1 MVRWSWLL
9 ICFALA
15 VFTSLLPR
23 EAQAHPLGNFTINH
37 FSRLE
42 FTDGKAHLDY
52 VLDFAEIP
60 TFQQKGKLD
69 PNGDGK
75 LSEAEA
81 RAYLDA
87 RLPSLVKNLH
97 LKVGKNTL
105 PLRVLESSA
114 AYRQGQGGLPI
125 LRIEAR
131 LLADLPEGWQV
142 NGSSHYADRNFR
154 DHLGWREI
162 VVKGGQGISTKD
174 STAPS
179 SGVSDEL
186 RKYPQDMLSSPLDV
200 REAEFTLVRGGGPVA
215 DDTHSNLTT
224 GDYSFG
230 SNGYVGRL
238 YSWLN
243 SLISFDSRSPT
254 VILISLLAALLWG
267 AVHAFTPGHGKTV
280 VAAYLIGDR
289 GTARHAAFL
298 GLTVTLTHTVG
309 VFALGGV
316 AIYLSRYILPEA
328 LFPWLSVVSGLLVIA
343 IGLSLLFYRSRA
355 LGAGK
360 AQEETQSGHVH
371 DAPSHSHEDHAHSHA
386 LVHAA
391 HSHGEHERPHSHS
404 HGGRSHAHGDHEHKH
419 SHGGHAHSHL
429 PPGADGTRVG
439 IRSLVAIGVSGGL
452 VPCPAALVLLLGAI
466 SLGRLGFGMVL
477 VVVFSMGLAVVLTGI
492 GLLMVYARKV
502 FERHTF
508 EARIPRYLPVV
519 SAAAISCLGLVIL
532 LGAISKTGLV

>member
-1 MVRWSWLL
+1 MGRWSRLL
-9 ICFALA
+9 VFFALA
-15 VFTSLLPR
+15 VFASLLPR

-37 FSRLE
+37 YSRLE
-42 FTDGKAHLDY
+42 FADGKAHLDY

-75 LSEAEA
+75 LTEAEA

-87 RLPSLVKNLH
+87 SLTSLVKNLH
-97 LKVGKNTL
+97 LKVGNEKL
-105 PLRVLESSA
+105 PLRVLHSSA
-114 AYRQGQGGLPI
+114 TYRPGQGGLPI
-125 LRIEAR
+125 LRVEAR
-131 LLADLPEGWQV
+131 LLADLPEDWQEH
-142 NGSSHYADRNFR
+142 GSGHYADRNYR
-154 DHLGWREI
+154 DRLGWREI
-162 VVKGGQGISTKD
+162 VVKGGPGIYTKD

-186 RKYPQDMLSSPLDV
+186 RRYPQDMLSSPLDV
-200 REAEFTLVRGGGPVA
+200 REARFTLVPGGGPA
-215 DDTHSNLTT
+215 AGDTPGNLTT

-238 YSWLN
+238 YGWLN
-243 SLISFDSRSPT
+243 SLISLDSPSPT
-254 VILISLLAALLWG
+254 VILISLLAALSWG

-328 LFPWLSVVSGLLVIA
+328 LFPWLGFVSGLLVVA
-343 IGLSLLFYRSRA
+343 IGLSLLFNRSRA
-355 LGAGK
+355 MGAERP
-360 AQEETQSGHVH
+360 QETEPGHVH
-371 DAPSHSHEDHAHSHA
+371 DTYSHSHEVHDHSHA

-391 HSHGEHERPHSHS
+391 HLHGEPEHPHSHS
-404 HGGRSHAHGDHEHKH
+404 HGGH
-419 SHGGHAHSHL
+419 SHGHSHGDHAHSHL
-429 PPGADGTRVG
+429 PPGADGTKVG
-439 IRSLVAIGVSGGL
+439 LRSLVAIGVSGGL

-502 FERHTF
+502 FERYTF
-508 EARIPRYLPVV
+508 EARLPRYLPVV
-519 SAAAISCLGLVIL
+519 SPAAISCVGLVIL
-532 LGAISKTGLV
+532 LGAISKTGLI

>member
-1 MVRWSWLL
+1 MGRRGRLFVL
-9 ICFALA
+9 FALA
-15 VFTSLLPR
+15 VFASLLPR

-37 FSRLE
+37 YSRLE
-42 FTDGKAHLDY
+42 FTDGRAHLDY
-52 VLDFAEIP
+52 VLDYAEIP

-81 RAYLDA
+81 GAYLDA
-87 RLPSLVKNLH
+87 SLPSLVKNLH
-97 LKVGKNTL
+97 LKVGKEEL
-105 PLRVLESSA
+105 PLRVLNSSA
-114 AYRQGQGGLPI
+114 AYRPGQGGLPI
-125 LRIEAR
+125 LRVEAR
-131 LLADLPEGWQV
+131 LMADLPEGWPE
-142 NGSSHYADRNFR
+142 NGSNRYADRNYR

-162 VVKGGQGISTKD
+162 VVKGGKGISVKG

-200 REAEFTLVRGGGPVA
+200 REARFTLVPGGGSTAGDPA
-215 DDTHSNLTT
+215 RSLAT
-224 GDYSFG
+224 GEYSFG

-238 YSWLN
+238 YGWLN
-243 SLISFDSRSPT
+243 SLISLDSPSPT

-328 LFPWLSVVSGLLVIA
+328 LFPWLGVVSGLLVVA
-343 IGLSLLFYRSRA
+343 IGLSLLFNRSRA
-355 LGAGK
+355 LGAGI
-360 AQEETQSGHVH
+360 AQETEPGHVH
-371 DAPSHSHEDHAHSHA
+371 DAHSHFHEDHEPSHA

-391 HSHGEHERPHSHS
+391 HSHGEHEHPHS
-404 HGGRSHAHGDHEHKH
+404 HGGHSHTHSYGAHEHKH

-429 PPGADGTRVG
+429 PPGADGTRG
-439 IRSLVAIGVSGGL
+439 GLHGLVAIGVSGGL

-466 SLGRLGFGMVL
+466 SLGRLGFGMAL

-492 GLLMVYARKV
+492 GLLMVYARKL
-502 FERHTF
+502 FERYTF
-508 EARIPRYLPVV
+508 EARIPRFLPVV
-519 SAAAISCLGLVIL
+519 SAAAISCVGLVIL
-532 LGAISKTGLV
+532 LGAIGQTGLL

>member
-1 MVRWSWLL
+1 MGRRGRLFVL
-9 ICFALA
+9 FALA
-15 VFTSLLPR
+15 VFASLLPR

-37 FSRLE
+37 YSRLE
-42 FTDGKAHLDY
+42 FTDGRAHLDY
-52 VLDFAEIP
+52 VLDYAEIP

-81 RAYLDA
+81 GAYLDA
-87 RLPSLVKNLH
+87 SLPSLVKNLH
-97 LKVGKNTL
+97 LKVGKEEL
-105 PLRVLESSA
+105 PLRVLNSSA
-114 AYRQGQGGLPI
+114 AYRPGQGGLPI
-125 LRIEAR
+125 LRVEAR
-131 LLADLPEGWQV
+131 LMADLPEGWPE
-142 NGSSHYADRNFR
+142 NGSNRYADRNYR

-162 VVKGGQGISTKD
+162 VVKGGKGISVKG

-200 REAEFTLVRGGGPVA
+200 REARFTLVPGGGSTAGDPA
-215 DDTHSNLTT
+215 RSLAT
-224 GDYSFG
+224 GEYSFG

-238 YSWLN
+238 YGWLN
-243 SLISFDSRSPT
+243 SLISLDSPSPT

-328 LFPWLSVVSGLLVIA
+328 LFPWLGVVSGLLVVA
-343 IGLSLLFYRSRA
+343 IGLSLLFNRSRA
-355 LGAGK
+355 LGAGI
-360 AQEETQSGHVH
+360 AQETEPEHVH
-371 DAPSHSHEDHAHSHA
+371 DAHSHFHEDHEPSHA

-391 HSHGEHERPHSHS
+391 HSHGEHEHPHS
-404 HGGRSHAHGDHEHKH
+404 HGGHSHTHSYGAHEHKH
-419 SHGGHAHSHL
+419 PHGGHAHSHL
-429 PPGADGTRVG
+429 PPGADGTRG
-439 IRSLVAIGVSGGL
+439 GLRGLVAIGVSGGL

-466 SLGRLGFGMVL
+466 SLGRLGFGMAL

-492 GLLMVYARKV
+492 GLLMVYARKL
-502 FERHTF
+502 FERYTF
-508 EARIPRYLPVV
+508 EARIPRFLPVV
-519 SAAAISCLGLVIL
+519 SAAAISCVGLVIL
-532 LGAISKTGLV
+532 LGAIGQTGLL

>member
-1 MVRWSWLL
+1 
-9 ICFALA
+9 
-15 VFTSLLPR
+15 
-23 EAQAHPLGNFTINH
+23 
-37 FSRLE
+37 
-42 FTDGKAHLDY
+42 
-52 VLDFAEIP
+52 
-60 TFQQKGKLD
+60 
-69 PNGDGK
+69 
-75 LSEAEA
+75 
-81 RAYLDA
+81 
-87 RLPSLVKNLH
+87 VKNLD
-97 LKVGKNTL
+97 LKVGNEKL
-105 PLRVLESSA
+105 PFRVMDSSA
-114 AYRQGQGGLPI
+114 AYRPGQGGLPI
-125 LRIEAR
+125 LRVEAR
-131 LLADLPEGWQV
+131 LLADLPEGWQEH
-142 NGSSHYADRNFR
+142 GSGRYADSNFR

-162 VVKGGQGISTKD
+162 VVKGGHGISTKD
-174 STAPS
+174 STVPS

-200 REAEFTLVRGGGPVA
+200 REARFTLIPGGGPA
-215 DDTHSNLTT
+215 AGDAARKLAT

-243 SLISFDSRSPT
+243 SLISLDSPSPA

-328 LFPWLSVVSGLLVIA
+328 LFPWLGVVSGLLVVA
-343 IGLSLLFYRSRA
+343 IGLSLLFNRSRA
-355 LGAGK
+355 LGAGI
-360 AQEETQSGHVH
+360 AQETEPGHLH
-371 DAPSHSHEDHAHSHA
+371 DAHSHFHEDHEPSHA

-391 HSHGEHERPHSHS
+391 HSHGEHEHPHSHS
-404 HGGRSHAHGDHEHKH
+404 HSHSGHFHTHSHGAHEHKH

-439 IRSLVAIGVSGGL
+439 LRGLVAIGVSGGL

-466 SLGRLGFGMVL
+466 SLGRLGFGMML

-502 FERHTF
+502 FERYTL

-519 SAAAISCLGLVIL
+519 SAAAISCVGLVIL
-532 LGAISKTGLV
+532 LGAISKTGLL

>member
-1 MVRWSWLL
+1 MGRRGRLFVL
-9 ICFALA
+9 FALA
-15 VFTSLLPR
+15 VFASLLPR

-37 FSRLE
+37 YSRLE
-42 FTDGKAHLDY
+42 FTDGRAHLDY
-52 VLDFAEIP
+52 VLDYAEIP

-81 RAYLDA
+81 GAYLDA
-87 RLPSLVKNLH
+87 SLPSLVKNLH
-97 LKVGKNTL
+97 LKVGKEEL
-105 PLRVLESSA
+105 PLRVLNSSA
-114 AYRQGQGGLPI
+114 AYRPGQGGLPI
-125 LRIEAR
+125 LRVEAR
-131 LLADLPEGWQV
+131 LMADLPEGWPE
-142 NGSSHYADRNFR
+142 NGSNRYADRNYR

-162 VVKGGQGISTKD
+162 VVKGGKGISVKG

-200 REAEFTLVRGGGPVA
+200 REARFTLVPGGGSTAGDPA
-215 DDTHSNLTT
+215 RSLAT
-224 GDYSFG
+224 GEYSFG
-230 SNGYVGRL
+230 STGYVGRL
-238 YSWLN
+238 YGWLN
-243 SLISFDSRSPT
+243 SLISLDSPSPT

-328 LFPWLSVVSGLLVIA
+328 LFPWLGVVSGLLVVA
-343 IGLSLLFYRSRA
+343 IGLSLLFNRSRA
-355 LGAGK
+355 LGAGI
-360 AQEETQSGHVH
+360 AQETEPGHVH
-371 DAPSHSHEDHAHSHA
+371 DAHSHFHEDHEPSHA

-391 HSHGEHERPHSHS
+391 HSHGEHEHPHS
-404 HGGRSHAHGDHEHKH
+404 HGGHSHTHSYGAHEHKH

-429 PPGADGTRVG
+429 PPGADGTRG
-439 IRSLVAIGVSGGL
+439 GLRGLVAIGVSGGL

-466 SLGRLGFGMVL
+466 SLGRLGFGMAL

-492 GLLMVYARKV
+492 GLLMVYARKL
-502 FERHTF
+502 FERYTF
-508 EARIPRYLPVV
+508 EARIPRFLPVV
-519 SAAAISCLGLVIL
+519 SAAAISCVGLVIL
-532 LGAISKTGLV
+532 LGAIGQTGLL

>member
-1 MVRWSWLL
+1 MGRGSRLFVF
-9 ICFALA
+9 FALA
-15 VFTSLLPR
+15 VFVSLLPR

-37 FSRLE
+37 YSRLE
-42 FTDGKAHLDY
+42 FTDGRAHLDY

-60 TFQQKGKLD
+60 TFQQKEKLD
-69 PNGDGK
+69 PNGDRK

-87 RLPSLVKNLH
+87 NLPSLVKNLD
-97 LKVGKNTL
+97 LKLGKEEL
-105 PLRVLESSA
+105 PFRVLDSSA
-114 AYRQGQGGLPI
+114 AYRPGQGGLPV
-125 LRIEAR
+125 LRVEAS
-131 LLADLPEGWQV
+131 LLADLPEGWQE
-142 NGSSHYADRNFR
+142 NGSGHYADRNYG

-179 SGVSDEL
+179 SSVSDGL

-200 REAEFTLVRGGGPVA
+200 REARFTLVPGGGPA
-215 DDTHSNLTT
+215 AGDTARNLAT
-224 GDYSFG
+224 GDYGFG

-243 SLISFDSRSPT
+243 SLISFDSTSPT

-328 LFPWLSVVSGLLVIA
+328 LFPWLSVVSGLLVVA
-343 IGLSLLFYRSRA
+343 IGLSLLFNRSRG
-355 LGAGK
+355 LWSR
-360 AQEETQSGHVH
+360 ESERSERGHAH
-371 DAPSHSHEDHAHSHA
+371 DAHSHSHEDHAHSHA

-391 HSHGEHERPHSHS
+391 HSHGEHEHPHSRSHLHGGHS
-404 HGGRSHAHGDHEHKH
+404 HEH
-419 SHGGHAHSHL
+419 SHGGHVHSHL
-429 PPGADGTRVG
+429 PPGADGARVG
-439 IRSLVAIGVSGGL
+439 LRSLVVIGVSGGL

-466 SLGRLGFGMVL
+466 SLGRLGFGMAL
-477 VVVFSMGLAVVLTGI
+477 VVLFSMGLAVVLTGI

-502 FERHTF
+502 FERHTL
-508 EARIPRYLPVV
+508 EAHIPRFLPVV
-519 SAAAISCLGLVIL
+519 SAAAISCVGLVIL
-532 LGAISKTGLV
+532 LSAISKTGLV

>member
-1 MVRWSWLL
+1 MFRWSRLL
-9 ICFALA
+9 VFFALA
-15 VFTSLLPR
+15 VFASLLPR

-37 FSRLE
+37 YSRLE
-42 FTDGKAHLDY
+42 FADDRAHLDY

-87 RLPSLVKNLH
+87 SLPSLVKNLD
-97 LKVGKNTL
+97 LKVGNEKL
-105 PLRVLESSA
+105 PLRVLDSSA
-114 AYRQGQGGLPI
+114 AYGPGQGGLPV
-125 LRIEAR
+125 LRVEAR
-131 LLADLPEGWQV
+131 LLADLPEGWQE
-142 NGSSHYADRNFR
+142 NGSGHYADRNYR

-174 STAPS
+174 STAPT
-179 SGVSDEL
+179 SGVSDGL
-186 RKYPQDMLSSPLDV
+186 RKYPQGMLSSPLDV
-200 REAEFTLVRGGGPVA
+200 REARFTLVPGGGPTA
-215 DDTHSNLTT
+215 DDTARNLAT

-238 YSWLN
+238 YNWLN
-243 SLISFDSRSPT
+243 SLISLDSPSPT

-328 LFPWLSVVSGLLVIA
+328 LFPWLSVVSGLLMVA
-343 IGLSLLFYRSRA
+343 IGLSLLFNRSRA

-360 AQEETQSGHVH
+360 ARETKPGYIH
-371 DAPSHSHEDHAHSHA
+371 DDHSHA

-391 HSHGEHERPHSHS
+391 HSHGEHEHPHSRSHS
-404 HGGRSHAHGDHEHKH
+404 HVGHSHEHSRGEHEHTH

-439 IRSLVAIGVSGGL
+439 LRSLVAIGVSGGL
-452 VPCPAALVLLLGAI
+452 VPCPAALILLLGAI
-466 SLGRLGFGMVL
+466 SLGRLGYGMAL

-492 GLLMVYARKV
+492 GLLMVYARRV
-502 FERHTF
+502 FERYTF
-508 EARIPRYLPVV
+508 EARIPRFLPVV
-519 SAAAISCLGLVIL
+519 SAAAISCVGLVIL

>member
-1 MVRWSWLL
+1 MGRWSRLL
-9 ICFALA
+9 VFFALA
-15 VFTSLLPR
+15 VFASLLPR

-37 FSRLE
+37 YSRLE
-42 FTDGKAHLDY
+42 FTDGRAHLDY

-75 LSEAEA
+75 LSEGEA
-81 RAYLDA
+81 SAYLDA
-87 RLPSLVKNLH
+87 SLPSIVKNVH
-97 LKVGKNTL
+97 LKVGNEEL
-105 PLRVLESSA
+105 PLRVLSSSA
-114 AYRQGQGGLPI
+114 TYGQGQGGLPI
-125 LRIEAR
+125 LRLEAR
-131 LLADLPEGWQV
+131 LLADLPEDWKE
-142 NGSSHYADRNFR
+142 NGSGHYADRNYR

-162 VVKGGQGISTKD
+162 VVKGGQGISTKE
-174 STAPS
+174 STVPS
-179 SGVSDEL
+179 SGVSGEL

-200 REAEFTLVRGGGPVA
+200 REASFTLVPGGGPA
-215 DDTHSNLTT
+215 AGDTARNLTT

-238 YSWLN
+238 YGWLD
-243 SLISFDSRSPT
+243 SLISWDSPSPK

-328 LFPWLSVVSGLLVIA
+328 LFPWLGVVSGILVVA
-343 IGLSLLFYRSRA
+343 IGLSLLFNRSRA

-360 AQEETQSGHVH
+360 AQETEAGHVVH
-371 DAPSHSHEDHAHSHA
+371 DAHAHA

-391 HSHGEHERPHSHS
+391 HSHSEHGHSYVGDSLEHS
-404 HGGRSHAHGDHEHKH
+404 HGDHEHTH

-429 PPGADGTRVG
+429 PPGADRVG
-439 IRSLVAIGVSGGL
+439 LRSLVAIGVSGGL

-477 VVVFSMGLAVVLTGI
+477 VVVFSMGLAIVLTGI

-502 FERHTF
+502 FERYSF
-508 EARIPRYLPVV
+508 EARIPRFLPVV
-519 SAAAISCLGLVIL
+519 SAAAISCVGLVIL

>member
-1 MVRWSWLL
+1 MGRWSLL
-9 ICFALA
+9 FVFFALA
-15 VFTSLLPR
+15 VFASLLPR

-37 FSRLE
+37 YSRLE
-42 FTDGKAHLDY
+42 FTDDQAHLDY

-60 TFQQKGKLD
+60 TFQQKGNLD

-81 RAYLDA
+81 RAYLHA
-87 RLPSLVKNLH
+87 RLPSLVKNLD
-97 LKVGKNTL
+97 LKVGNEEL
-105 PLRVLESSA
+105 PLRVLDSSA
-114 AYRQGQGGLPI
+114 VYRPGQGGLPI
-125 LRIEAR
+125 LRVEAR
-131 LLADLPEGWQV
+131 LIADLPEGWQE
-142 NGSSHYADRNFR
+142 NGSGHYADRNYR

-162 VVKGGQGISTKD
+162 VVKGGQGISIKD

-200 REAEFTLVRGGGPVA
+200 RKARFTVVPGGGPA
-215 DDTHSNLTT
+215 AEDTSRNLAT

-243 SLISFDSRSPT
+243 SLISFDSTSPT

-309 VFALGGV
+309 VFALGAV

-328 LFPWLSVVSGLLVIA
+328 LFPWLGVVSGILVVA
-343 IGLSLLFYRSRA
+343 IGLSLLFNRSRA

-360 AQEETQSGHVH
+360 TQETEPGHVH
-371 DAPSHSHEDHAHSHA
+371 DAHLHSHEDHDQSHA

-391 HSHGEHERPHSHS
+391 QSHGDLEHPHSHRG
-404 HGGRSHAHGDHEHKH
+404 HFHEH

-439 IRSLVAIGVSGGL
+439 LRSLVAIGVSGGL

-466 SLGRLGFGMVL
+466 SFGRLGFGMVL

-502 FERHTF
+502 FERYTF
-508 EARIPRYLPVV
+508 EARVPRFLPVV
-519 SAAAISCLGLVIL
+519 SAAAISCVGLVIL
-532 LGAISKTGLV
+532 LGAISRIGLV

>member
-1 MVRWSWLL
+1 MGRRGLL
-9 ICFALA
+9 LVFFALA
-15 VFTSLLPR
+15 VFASLLPR

-37 FSRLE
+37 YSRLE
-42 FTDGKAHLDY
+42 FSDGRAHLDY

-69 PNGDGK
+69 PSGDGE

-87 RLPSLVKNLH
+87 SLPSLVKNLD
-97 LKVGKNTL
+97 LKVGKQEL
-105 PLRVLESSA
+105 PWRVLNSSA
-114 AYRQGQGGLPI
+114 AYRPGQGGLPV
-125 LRIEAR
+125 LRVEAR
-131 LLADLPEGWQV
+131 LLADLPEGWQE
-142 NGSSHYADRNFR
+142 NGSGRYADRNYR
-154 DHLGWREI
+154 DRLGWREI
-162 VVKGGQGISTKD
+162 VVKGGQGISIIN
-174 STAPS
+174 STVPS
-179 SGVSDEL
+179 SGVSGGLQE
-186 RKYPQDMLSSPLDV
+186 YPQDMLSSPLDV
-200 REAEFTLVRGGGPVA
+200 RVARFTLIPGGGPA
-215 DDTHSNLTT
+215 AGDTARNLAT
-224 GDYSFG
+224 GDYGFG

-238 YSWLN
+238 YSWLG
-243 SLISFDSRSPT
+243 SLISLGSPSPT

-316 AIYLSRYILPEA
+316 AIYLSHYILPEA
-328 LFPWLSVVSGLLVIA
+328 LFPWLSVASGILVVA
-343 IGLSLLFYRSRA
+343 IGLSLLFNRSRA
-355 LGAGK
+355 LGPGK
-360 AQEETQSGHVH
+360 AQETEP
-371 DAPSHSHEDHAHSHA
+371 AHSHEEHDHSHA

-391 HSHGEHERPHSHS
+391 HSHGEHEHTRSRGGHFHEHS
-404 HGGRSHAHGDHEHKH
+404 HGDHEHKH

-429 PPGADGTRVG
+429 PPGSDGTRVG
-439 IRSLVAIGVSGGL
+439 LRGLVAIGVSGGL

-466 SLGRLGFGMVL
+466 SLGRLGFGMAL

-502 FERHTF
+502 FERYTF
-508 EARIPRYLPVV
+508 EALIPRLLPVA
-519 SAAAISCLGLVIL
+519 SAAAISFVGLVIL

>member
-1 MVRWSWLL
+1 MGRRGRLFVL
-9 ICFALA
+9 FALA
-15 VFTSLLPR
+15 VFASLLPR

-37 FSRLE
+37 YSRLE
-42 FTDGKAHLDY
+42 FTDGRAHLDY
-52 VLDFAEIP
+52 VLDYAEIP

-81 RAYLDA
+81 GAYLDA
-87 RLPSLVKNLH
+87 SLPSLVKNLH
-97 LKVGKNTL
+97 LKVGKEEL
-105 PLRVLESSA
+105 PLRVLNSSA
-114 AYRQGQGGLPI
+114 AYRPGQGGLPI
-125 LRIEAR
+125 LRVEAR
-131 LLADLPEGWQV
+131 LMADLPEGWPE
-142 NGSSHYADRNFR
+142 NGSNRYADRNYR

-162 VVKGGQGISTKD
+162 VVKGGKGISVKG

-200 REAEFTLVRGGGPVA
+200 REARFTLVPGGGSTAGDPA
-215 DDTHSNLTT
+215 RSLAT
-224 GDYSFG
+224 GEYSFG

-238 YSWLN
+238 YGWLN
-243 SLISFDSRSPT
+243 SLISLDSPSPT

-328 LFPWLSVVSGLLVIA
+328 LFPWLGVVSGLLVVA
-343 IGLSLLFYRSRA
+343 IGLSLLFNRSRA
-355 LGAGK
+355 LGAGI
-360 AQEETQSGHVH
+360 AQETEPGHVH
-371 DAPSHSHEDHAHSHA
+371 DAHPHFHEDHEPSHA

-391 HSHGEHERPHSHS
+391 HSHGEHEHPHS
-404 HGGRSHAHGDHEHKH
+404 HGGHSHTHSYGAHEHKH

-429 PPGADGTRVG
+429 PPGADGTRG
-439 IRSLVAIGVSGGL
+439 GLHGLVAIGVSGGL

-466 SLGRLGFGMVL
+466 SLGRLGFGMAL

-492 GLLMVYARKV
+492 GLLMVYARKL
-502 FERHTF
+502 FERYTF
-508 EARIPRYLPVV
+508 EARIPRFLPVV
-519 SAAAISCLGLVIL
+519 SAAAISCVGLVIL
-532 LGAISKTGLV
+532 LGAIGQTGLL

>member
-1 MVRWSWLL
+1 MGRRGRLFVL
-9 ICFALA
+9 FALA
-15 VFTSLLPR
+15 VFASLLPR

-37 FSRLE
+37 YSRLE
-42 FTDGKAHLDY
+42 FTDGRAHLDY
-52 VLDFAEIP
+52 VLDYAEIP

-81 RAYLDA
+81 GAYLDA
-87 RLPSLVKNLH
+87 SLPSLVKNLH
-97 LKVGKNTL
+97 LKVGKEEL
-105 PLRVLESSA
+105 PLRVLNSSA
-114 AYRQGQGGLPI
+114 AYRPGQGGLPI
-125 LRIEAR
+125 LRVEAR
-131 LLADLPEGWQV
+131 LMADLPEGWPE
-142 NGSSHYADRNFR
+142 NGSNRYADRNYR

-162 VVKGGQGISTKD
+162 VVKGGKGISVKG

-200 REAEFTLVRGGGPVA
+200 REARFTLVPGGGSTAGDPA
-215 DDTHSNLTT
+215 RSLAT
-224 GDYSFG
+224 GEYSFG

-238 YSWLN
+238 YGWLN
-243 SLISFDSRSPT
+243 SLISLDSPSPT

-328 LFPWLSVVSGLLVIA
+328 LFPWLGVVSGLLVVA
-343 IGLSLLFYRSRA
+343 IGLSLLFNRSRA
-355 LGAGK
+355 LGAGI
-360 AQEETQSGHVH
+360 AQETEPGHVH
-371 DAPSHSHEDHAHSHA
+371 DAHSHFHEDHEPSHA

-391 HSHGEHERPHSHS
+391 HSHGEHEHPHS
-404 HGGRSHAHGDHEHKH
+404 HGGHSHTHSYGAHEHKH

-429 PPGADGTRVG
+429 PPGADGTRG
-439 IRSLVAIGVSGGL
+439 GLRGLVAIGVSGGL

-466 SLGRLGFGMVL
+466 SLGRLGFGMAL

-492 GLLMVYARKV
+492 GLLMVYARKL
-502 FERHTF
+502 FERYTF
-508 EARIPRYLPVV
+508 EARIPRFLPVV
-519 SAAAISCLGLVIL
+519 SAAAISCVGLVIL
-532 LGAISKTGLV
+532 LGAIGQTGLL